1 MADELY
7 WIWFSLICGTQYNL
21 SEKLL
26 VHYDMNPECVFSAN
40 DREISELCDRH
51 LKNSFTHEL
60 DETQSIKEYC
70 IKNKIGLLTPD
81 NEYYPERLR
90 KIKDK
95 PSLLYYRGK
104 LPDFN
109 NRLCITAVGT
119 RRMTEYGKRS
129 AYTITYD
136 LAKCGAVIISGMAL
150 GVDGVCHRAALDAG
164 GQTVAVL
171 GCGIDRVYPL
181 EHEALMNEIIAGGAV
196 ITEFKP
202 TTPPAGFNFPIRNR
216 IMSGLSQGTFVIEA
230 DKRSG
235 AMITARTAIY
245 QGRDIFALP
254 GKVGEM
260 NSGGT
265 NSLIQHGAKMVTTA
279 LDILEDYAGLY
290 PTAIKVEK
298 SAYRSPEK
306 SLMRP
311 ADGVN
316 LKKKSAKAASKDSTE
331 RKRSDSSD
339 THREP
344 VIQNTD
350 GNNTVIIAA
359 TQKNAG
365 RPDKIILNKNE
376 QQIYDMLPDGV
387 PVTADAI
394 ARKGFPVSQV
404 LTIMTMLEIKGIIK
418 VLPGGQYKKL

>member
-1 MADELY
+1 MTDELY
-7 WIWFSLICGTQYNL
+7 WIWFSLFCGTQYSL

-26 VHYDMNPECVFSAN
+26 VHFDMNPERVFSA
-40 DREISELCDRH
+40 DDKEISELCGRT
-51 LKNSFTHEL
+51 KNTIAHEL
-60 DETQSIKEYC
+60 NEANSIKEYC
-70 IKNKIGLLTPD
+70 IQNNIGLLTPD
-81 NEYYPERLR
+81 SECYPERLR

-109 NRLCITAVGT
+109 NRLCITTVGT
-119 RRMTEYGKRS
+119 RRMTEYGERS

-171 GCGIDRVYPL
+171 GCGIDRVYPPQ
-181 EHEALMNEIIAGGAV
+181 HDALMKEIIAGGAV

-202 TTPPAGFNFPIRNR
+202 TTPPVGYNFPLRNR
-216 IMSGLSQGTFVIEA
+216 VMSGLSQGTFVIEA

-279 LDILEDYAGLY
+279 LDILEDYVGLY
-290 PTAIKVEK
+290 PTAIHVEK

-311 ADGVN
+311 VIEDRGIISPKKRSPVN
-316 LKKKSAKAASKDSTE
+316 TNSKKSTSASK
-331 RKRSDSSD
+331 
-339 THREP
+339 REP
-344 VIQNTD
+344 VLRNIDIPAVVVAAGLQNT
-350 GNNTVIIAA
+350 
-359 TQKNAG
+359 
-365 RPDKIILNKNE
+365 IILNENE
-376 QQIYDMLPDGV
+376 QQIYDLFPDGA
-387 PVTADAI
+387 PVTADSI